1 MTILVT
7 GGSGFVGSNI
17 VRQLALE
24 GHAVLSMDLNP
35 PDALV
40 QQYLSP
46 WSNKITFL
54 VGDIVD
60 SETLTAI
67 ASSNQIENII
77 HAAVYTAVTEEL
89 ERSDSRRIIDINLIG
104 TTNLL
109 DLASRVKVKRF
120 VYVSSGGVYEG
131 STQSRKEET
140 PVAPRQVYNITKY
153 ASELLTEKYS
163 ILHGFQSASVRL
175 GGPYGPMER
184 VTSKR
189 SVMSILHEW
198 TGKAIRNEPIEI
210 PGRNQWDFTYV
221 HDIAGGICKV
231 LNAKH
236 LPNNLY
242 NLTSGNTTSLEKLI
256 NTFHQV
262 YPGVEFIGSIPA
274 QETDSDKPLR
284 TTMDSSRIKKD
295 LGFSPEYD
303 IFQGLNAYFK
313 WREEYN
319 YKK

>member
-7 GGSGFVGSNI
+7 GGNGFVGSNI

-24 GHAVLSMDLNP
+24 GHNVLSMDLHP

-40 QQYLSP
+40 QKYLSP

-89 ERSDSRRIIDINLIG
+89 ERTDSRRIIDINLIG

-131 STQSRKEET
+131 STQSRNEET

-153 ASELLTEKYS
+153 ASELLTERYS
-163 ILHGFQSASVRL
+163 ILHGFQSSSVRL

-210 PGRNQWDFTYV
+210 PERNQWDFTYV

-256 NTFHQV
+256 NTFQQV
-262 YPGVEFIGSIPA
+262 YPGVQFIGAMPT
-274 QETDSDKPLR
+274 QEPNPVDPPR
-284 TTMDSSRIKKD
+284 TSMDSSRIKKD

-303 IFQGLNAYFK
+303 IFKGLSSYFK

-319 YKK
+319 YTE

>member
-89 ERSDSRRIIDINLIG
+89 ERS
-104 TTNLL
+104 
-109 DLASRVKVKRF
+109 
-120 VYVSSGGVYEG
+120 
-131 STQSRKEET
+131 
-140 PVAPRQVYNITKY
+140 
-153 ASELLTEKYS
+153 
-163 ILHGFQSASVRL
+163 
-175 GGPYGPMER
+175 ER
-184 VTSKR
+184 VSLF
-189 SVMSILHEW
+189 SSC
-198 TGKAIRNEPIEI
+198 GK
-210 PGRNQWDFTYV
+210 G
-221 HDIAGGICKV
+221 HS
-231 LNAKH
+231 LN
-236 LPNNLY
+236 
-242 NLTSGNTTSLEKLI
+242 
-256 NTFHQV
+256 
-262 YPGVEFIGSIPA
+262 
-274 QETDSDKPLR
+274 
-284 TTMDSSRIKKD
+284 
-295 LGFSPEYD
+295 
-303 IFQGLNAYFK
+303 
-313 WREEYN
+313 
-319 YKK
+319 